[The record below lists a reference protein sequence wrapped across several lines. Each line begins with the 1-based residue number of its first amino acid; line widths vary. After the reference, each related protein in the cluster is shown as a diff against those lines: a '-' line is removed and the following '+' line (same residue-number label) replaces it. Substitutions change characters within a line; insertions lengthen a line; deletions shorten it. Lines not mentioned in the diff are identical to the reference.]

1 MDYHTERKLT
11 DVRTMVI
18 VSLLGVIAFILM
30 FARMPVFFAP
40 PFMDIDVS
48 EMPALIASFAMGP
61 VAGFLVVF
69 IKILLKTIFQ
79 GTSTYYVGELSN
91 VIVSSAFV
99 MSAGFIYKNRKSF
112 RTAIVSL
119 VVGVLVLSV
128 IATISNYFVI
138 FPLYGKI
145 MGVSMQD
152 FANMLKN
159 VNPLVTDFKTLMLFA
174 IVPFNLLK
182 GVLTAI
188 LTMLLYKRVVPF
200 IKR

>member
-1 MDYHTERKLT
+1 MDYHTEKRLT
-11 DVRTMVI
+11 DVRTMVT
-18 VSLLGVIAFILM
+18 VALLGVIAFILM

-48 EMPALIASFAMGP
+48 EMPALIASFALGP

-69 IKILLKTIFQ
+69 IKILLKTLFQ
-79 GTSTYYVGELSN
+79 GTTTYYVGELSN

-99 MSAGFIYKNRKSF
+99 MSAGFIYKNRRTFK
-112 RTAIVSL
+112 TAIVSL
-119 VVGVLVLSV
+119 VIGVLVLSV
-128 IATISNYFVI
+128 VATLSNYFVI

-145 MGVSMQD
+145 MGISMQD

-159 VNPLVTDFKTLMLFA
+159 VNPFVTDFKTLMVFA

-182 GVLTAI
+182 GIITAI

-200 IKR
+200 IKK